1 MIDIDKF
8 IEDAKNLTLLYV
20 EDDIDARENTLLILN
35 DIFNNIII
43 AKDGQEGIEKFKSNK
58 IDLVI
63 ADINMPVK
71 NGLEMSIEI
80 KELDDNIPILI
91 LTAITEIETIKNSI
105 DIGIDGFIN
114 KPLDD
119 VDMLFHKL
127 NNIVKQ
133 INYDHVKL
141 EQEKTKQEQEKIKLI
156 CYMIKNISHH
166 WKQPLSVITAIS
178 SGWVVKNDLGME
190 LNDDDFKNADKI
202 TQQAIKL
209 GDMLSQIDGL
219 NFDELVMSD
228 IEKLIEISNPINEN
242 KK

>member
-20 EDDIDARENTLLILN
+20 EDDIDARENILLILN